1 MYKNVFG
8 GGTFLVDQW
17 LRLQTSNAGG
27 TSSIPGEGTKI
38 PHATWCVQKQI
49 IKNHVFWVFL
59 AHPVV
64 NSFTLVNG
72 YVDNSVMHVEKCLE
86 MQVKKD
92 VPMSVTWGK
101 KEKKKHLLFYQ
112 LSDIPSHHLLL
123 LSSSPFFCA
132 MHLVGSLFPDQG
144 LNFGHGSWSPNHW
157 TARERPQLRRNT
169 LNMCIIPYL
178 SLSTALVISHMFVW
192 YVFTFI

>member
-1 MYKNVFG
+1 MREAQVRSLMRELRSHMPYGVSKNKESKTMF
-8 GGTFLVDQW
+8 
-17 LRLQTSNAGG
+17 
-27 TSSIPGEGTKI
+27 
-38 PHATWCVQKQI
+38 
-49 IKNHVFWVFL
+49 FWVFL

-72 YVDNSVMHVEKCLE
+72 YVDNSVTHVEKCLE
-86 MQVKKD
+86 MQVKKKD

-132 MHLVGSLFPDQG
+132 MHLC
-144 LNFGHGSWSPNHW
+144 HGSWSPNHW
-157 TARERPQLRRNT
+157 TARERPWLRRNT
-169 LNMCIIPYL
+169 LNVYN
-178 SLSTALVISHMFVW
+178 SLPFP
-192 YVFTFI
+192 